1 MFTCISTHVRIVSP
15 SCKGIDAAFQ
25 AAVNAVD
32 EHAVIKDVLE
42 TNSSWPPRLARW
54 WVSSR
59 PSRHDAVSSD
69 VES

>member
-1 MFTCISTHVRIVSP
+1 MVS
-15 SCKGIDAAFQ
+15 
-25 AAVNAVD
+25 VVD
-32 EHAVIKDVLE
+32 IKDVLE
-42 TNSSWPPRLARW
+42 TNSKWMQRLAHW